1 MGKYKRKMA
10 KSGRVVTLWS
20 RPVLKPQG
28 PVRSKRDVRTF
39 DDLPNSHKHVQG
51 IVHNSKSRGHT
62 AVFDTGAQ
70 KSMIGQD
77 GWEIIKRHDN
87 WITVKGADLG
97 GLPKAGRCL

>member
-1 MGKYKRKMA
+1 MA
-10 KSGRVVTLWS
+10 KSRRVVTRRS
-20 RPVLKPQG
+20 RLVLRPQG
-28 PVRSKRDVRTF
+28 PTLSKKAVRTF
-39 DDLPNSHKHVQG
+39 DALPKSQKHVQG
-51 IVHNSKSRGHT
+51 IVHNRKERGHT